1 MTGNSYANHV
11 PIHSAQ
17 LKDTDSIHGNFFL
30 EHSSFSF
37 EHAVSLWKFPQISE
51 TNLQKHISQC

>member
-1 MTGNSYANHV
+1 MQTTS

-17 LKDTDSIHGNFFL
+17 LKDTDSIHGDFFL